1 MQSYRLVPVGDKIV
15 LIFEPDLRQ
24 LSAKRG
30 ADYIQMLDA
39 DAGCYDFGIDGA
51 SENEGFNEV
60 ATSGGG
66 YSHE

>member
-15 LIFEPDLRQ
+15 LIIEPDLRQ
-24 LSAKRG
+24 LSAERG
-30 ADYIQMLDA
+30 DYIQMLDA

-51 SENEGFNEV
+51 SENEGINEV
-60 ATSGGG
+60 ATSAGG

>member
-1 MQSYRLVPVGDKIV
+1 
-15 LIFEPDLRQ
+15 
-24 LSAKRG
+24 
-30 ADYIQMLDA
+30 MLDA

-51 SENEGFNEV
+51 SENEGINEV

>member
-15 LIFEPDLRQ
+15 LIIEPDLLQ
-24 LSAKRG
+24 LSTERG
-30 ADYIQMLDA
+30 AGYIQTLDA
-39 DAGCYDFGIDGA
+39 VAGCYDFGIDGA

-60 ATSGGG
+60 ATSAGG